1 MAGWI
6 ALLTLAPAAGCAT
19 MPVGTATAE
28 FAGVVPKDLDGEILE
43 DSQVGRLLARLDSL
57 LNVPEARRNL
67 RRRASR
73 LLRGFRWWLEKGRV
87 TAEQSRRISTYL
99 AEAGAEHEEA
109 AEVIDRQRQLFEM
122 LTPGQVARNIVGT
135 DTEGVDFELHEYRG
149 NIVVLIFTGDWCG
162 PCRGEY
168 PYQRSMLD
176 LYKDKDVVLLG
187 VNSDSRLRTVRA
199 AKEREGLS
207 YRTWWDG
214 GTDGPIATAWDVRA
228 WPSTFILDAEGVI
241 RFVDKREN
249 EMILAVD
256 RLLEEE
262 QAGTGR

>member
-1 MAGWI
+1 
-6 ALLTLAPAAGCAT
+6 

-28 FAGVVPKDLDGEILE
+28 FAGIVPRDLDGEILE
-43 DSQVGRLLARLDSL
+43 DSQVDQLLARLDSL
-57 LNVPEARRNL
+57 LSVPEAKRNL
-67 RRRASR
+67 RRQASR
-73 LLRGFRWWLEKGRV
+73 HLRGFRWWLEKGRV

-99 AEAGAEHEEA
+99 ADAGTEHEEA
-109 AEVIDRQRQLFEM
+109 AEVIDRQRQLFEI
-122 LTPGQVARNIVGT
+122 LTPGQVARNIAGT
-135 DTEGVDFELHEYRG
+135 DTEGVEFELYEYRG
-149 NIVVLIFTGDWCG
+149 NIVVLIFSGDWCG

-176 LYKDKDVVLLG
+176 LYEDDNVVLLG
-187 VNSDSRLRTVRA
+187 VNSDSRLRTVRE
-199 AKEREGLS
+199 AKQREGLS

-214 GTDGPIATAWDVRA
+214 GTDGPIATAWDVRS

-256 RLLEEE
+256 RLLEEAR
-262 QAGTGR
+262 AGSGR

>member
-1 MAGWI
+1 M
-6 ALLTLAPAAGCAT
+6 
-19 MPVGTATAE
+19 
-28 FAGVVPKDLDGEILE
+28 
-43 DSQVGRLLARLDSL
+43 
-57 LNVPEARRNL
+57 
-67 RRRASR
+67 
-73 LLRGFRWWLEKGRV
+73 
-87 TAEQSRRISTYL
+87 
-99 AEAGAEHEEA
+99 
-109 AEVIDRQRQLFEM
+109 
-122 LTPGQVARNIVGT
+122 ARNIVGT
-135 DTEGVDFELHEYRG
+135 DTEGVDFELYEYRG

-176 LYKDKDVVLLG
+176 LYKDQNVVLLG
-187 VNSDSRLRTVRA
+187 ANSDSRLRTVRA

-214 GTDGPIATAWDVRA
+214 GTDGPIATAWDVRT

-262 QAGTGR
+262 KAGTGR